1 MISNNAY
8 SNKVND
14 QYRENT
20 VFSSTPGELT
30 LMLYNGMIN
39 FIMQARAAIDENRFE
54 KANNCIIRVQE
65 ILQELQA
72 TLDMKYDISSNLQL
86 LYDYMLRQLVDAN
99 LKKDGD
105 ILEEVLWFARELR
118 DTWAQAMKLARRHD
132 RTSVELKK
140 IVGLE
145 G

>member
-1 MISNNAY
+1 
-8 SNKVND
+8 
-14 QYRENT
+14 
-20 VFSSTPGELT
+20 
-30 LMLYNGMIN
+30 MLYNGMIK